1 MQPISPHQTHSLGLS
16 VDTNTQT
23 HRLNE
28 GAKQTHTGQIKQ
40 VEGKITRGKQL
51 RQLRKQARFSS
62 HHSSENEC
70 REVKVQLSCEN

>member
-28 GAKQTHTGQIKQ
+28 GAKQTHTQ
-40 VEGKITRGKQL
+40 VKSNRWRKNNKGGKSANDNLENKLVSVFITHQK
-51 RQLRKQARFSS
+51 
-62 HHSSENEC
+62 
-70 REVKVQLSCEN
+70 